1 MRDFLF
7 VICLSIFLFSCKNN
21 NAPNVS
27 DIKISLTTQ
36 RLEQDLFKADTNNLR
51 ANIEE
56 IQAKYKG
63 FGENF
68 FGRIL
73 NADPRWGG
81 DTMQDYVKGFVKAY
95 RYIYDS
101 SQLLYKDF
109 TPYEKQIKNGLQYV
123 HYYFPGYK
131 IPHFLITYIGPLD
144 GYGDLLDD
152 DAIVVG
158 LHQHLGATFSA
169 YNSTLVSETYPAYI
183 SRRFTPEYIP
193 VNAMHNILNDL
204 YPHQDNNQSLVEQMV
219 EQGKLLYALQKLLP
233 ATKED
238 LIIGYTPQ
246 QLKDSYERENVIW
259 QFFLQ
264 NNLLQNTDYNT
275 IKNYIGD
282 TPKTQ
287 ELGEAAPG
295 NIGAF
300 SGWQIVKKFMAG
312 HLDIKLTDLMK
323 MSPEKIYNEAKYKP

>member
-1 MRDFLF
+1 MKKLLF
-7 VICLSIFLFSCKNN
+7 ILCLCIFLFACKNN
-21 NAPNVS
+21 NAPNVN
-27 DIKISLTTQ
+27 DITIPLITQ
-36 RLEQDLFKADTNNLR
+36 RLEQDLFNADTNNLS
-51 ANIEE
+51 ATINK

-63 FGENF
+63 FGGNF

-73 NADPRWGG
+73 NADPRWGD
-81 DTMQDYVKGFVKAY
+81 DTMQNYVKGFVRAY

-109 TPYEKQIKNGLQYV
+109 TPYEKQIKQGLKYV

-131 IPHFLITYIGPLD
+131 IPHYLITYIGPLD
-144 GYGDLLDD
+144 GFGDLLDD
-152 DAIVVG
+152 DAIVIG
-158 LHQHLGATFSA
+158 LHQHLGENFGA
-169 YNSTLVSETYPAYI
+169 YKTTLVSETYPAYI
-183 SRRFTPEYIP
+183 SRRFTPDYIP

-204 YPHQDNNQSLVEQMV
+204 FPHQDNNQSLVEQMV

-233 ATKED
+233 ETKED

-246 QLKDSYERENVIW
+246 QLKDSYERENMIW

-264 NNLLQNTDYNT
+264 NNLLQNTDYNIT
-275 IKNYIGD
+275 KNYIGD

-287 ELGEAAPG
+287 ELGEASPG

-300 SGWQIVKKFMAG
+300 SGWQIVKKYMAD
-312 HLDIKLTDLMK
+312 HKDTKITDLMK
-323 MSPEKIYNEAKYKP
+323 MSPERIYAEAKYKP